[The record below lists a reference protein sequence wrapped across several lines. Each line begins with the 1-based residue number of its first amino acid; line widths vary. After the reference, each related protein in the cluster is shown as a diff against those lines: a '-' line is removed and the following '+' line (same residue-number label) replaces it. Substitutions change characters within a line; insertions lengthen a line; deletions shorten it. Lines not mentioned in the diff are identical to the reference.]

1 MNKRLLILADRR
13 RDLIEKIEVQ
23 RREMAE
29 MAVYWE
35 SPLAVVDRGIKAVH
49 LVQSNPLLMGGGI
62 TAFLALRRTGIF
74 GLAQKGVR
82 LLYLYPFIFSVGL
95 KCFSWLTHSSSE
107 ARSTKVN
114 H

>member
-49 LVQSNPLLMGGGI
+49 LVQSHPLLMGWHNSISRFAPHRYFWLGAEGSALVI
-62 TAFLALRRTGIF
+62 PLSVYFFSWIKMFFLAN
-74 GLAQKGVR
+74 
-82 LLYLYPFIFSVGL
+82 PFF
-95 KCFSWLTHSSSE
+95 K
-107 ARSTKVN
+107 
-114 H
+114 